1 MLLSPATW
9 IMWHPTPKTTVY
21 ARHHIVTHYKT
32 FHLLDHLHHTTTGFD
47 DLPAWY
53 LQLTTPFL
61 SLTGDS
67 LTYPLLNHISLF
79 NGRLL
84 MPIFP
89 NLLLISGLSPSRPFS
104 HVYLRSSLLET
115 SYSPP
120 FPTPSPYGCPTLQPL
135 CLPLHHCCHS
145 LYPPPCLLPN
155 FYQPLCIC
163 HFLIFFPGHW
173 LCQAFLLYQPTFCS

>member
-1 MLLSPATW
+1 MLILLLKNLILVMLLSPATW

-21 ARHHIVTHYKT
+21 ARHHIVMHYKT
-32 FHLLDHLHHTTTGFD
+32 FHLLDHFH
-47 DLPAWY
+47 AWY

-61 SLTGDS
+61 SLAGDS

-115 SYSPP
+115 SYTPP
-120 FPTPSPYGCPTLQPL
+120 FPTPSPLWIPYSPTT
-135 CLPLHHCCHS
+135 LPS
-145 LYPPPCLLPN
+145 APPLLP
-155 FYQPLCIC
+155 
-163 HFLIFFPGHW
+163 
-173 LCQAFLLYQPTFCS
+173 